1 MREVLTRRIE
11 RLHKENIP
19 MPDLFV
25 MDGGKGQVEATA
37 SILRELNEPDVPLIG
52 LAKRLEEIVFPGNTP
67 SKILRRQSP
76 ALQLLQKV
84 RDEAHRFAITYQRSK
99 RILDLKVEWLSLPGI
114 GTATRKKILSKY
126 RSREAFL
133 KAPKEDLE
141 ILLGKKKSLVIYKT
155 ISEYKEK

>member
-1 MREVLTRRIE
+1 
-11 RLHKENIP
+11 
-19 MPDLFV
+19 
-25 MDGGKGQVEATA
+25 
-37 SILRELNEPDVPLIG
+37 
-52 LAKRLEEIVFPGNTP
+52 
-67 SKILRRQSP
+67 
-76 ALQLLQKV
+76 
-84 RDEAHRFAITYQRSK
+84 
-99 RILDLKVEWLSLPGI
+99 VEWLSLPGI